1 MKIAGAFVVAALL
14 YAGGALSAQIAH
26 VGPVATVTGTGSLLR
41 MITDLRKSLAFYN
54 GVLGFKI
61 QRQPRG
67 PASDPAA
74 YIKVLPNVAPIY
86 LIADEGEYRS
96 AELSLGTP
104 PVGLE
109 LEDFKGQAPKA
120 VHPRLVDPG
129 ATVLKLWV
137 KDVADVLKRVAPAD
151 VVTADRKPVAV
162 RMDGGRA
169 NVLFVR
175 DPDGWL
181 VEFIQPDPLPAAALS
196 AEQNVFASG
205 VAISVNDIGDAV
217 RFYRDTLGFDVS
229 QDADFAAD
237 DALLKAAGV
246 GGVRVRRA
254 RTTIPRTSFPVEFM
268 EFKGLERK
276 AVFPEVHDPGA
287 TMMRLSVVDLPTVM
301 KNLRNAGIPINSRT
315 GEPYNNVVI
324 VKAPDAL
331 FLQLRSAPQATG
343 TPQ

>member
-1 MKIAGAFVVAALL
+1 MKTVAAFLAFAL
-14 YAGGALSAQIAH
+14 FCAAGPSAQIAH

-54 GVLGFKI
+54 GVLGFRI
-61 QRQPRG
+61 QRAPRG

-74 YIKVLPNVAPIY
+74 YIKVLPNVAPMY

-120 VHPRLVDPG
+120 VHPRLADPG

-137 KDVADVLKRVAPAD
+137 KDIADVLKRVAPAD
-151 VVTADRKPVAV
+151 VVTAGRKPVAM

-181 VEFIQPDPLPAAALS
+181 LEFIQPDPLPAAAAS

-217 RFYRDTLGFDVS
+217 SFYRDKLGFDVS
-229 QDADFAAD
+229 ADADFAAD
-237 DALLKAAGV
+237 DAFFKAAGV
-246 GGVRVRRA
+246 DNLRVRRA
-254 RTTIPRTSFPVEFM
+254 RTTIPRTSFTIEFI
-268 EFKGLERK
+268 EFKGVERK

-287 TMMRLSVVDLPTVM
+287 TMLRMSVADLPTVM

-331 FLQLRSAPQATG
+331 FLQLRQAP
-343 TPQ
+343 PV